1 MNDIYQLSANVIVQ
15 AYRAGIFPMA
25 QSSDDPDIFWVSP
38 EKRGIIPLDGFH
50 ISKSLKKAIKNSNF
64 EIKIDNDFAAIIHS
78 CANFGTARET
88 TWINPTIIS
97 LYSELFEQKIC
108 HTVEVYQNEKLVGGL
123 YGLSIGGAFFGESMF
138 HTATNAS
145 KVALACLVRR
155 LQIGGYILLDTQFI
169 TDHLVSMGGIEISRD
184 DYLSRLDNALKTDA
198 NFYRS
203 AGGRILLDCLQSS
216 SQTS

>member
-1 MNDIYQLSANVIVQ
+1 MSDIYELNANVIVQ

-25 QSSDDPDIFWVSP
+25 ENSDDFDVFWVSP

-64 EIKIDNDFAAIIHS
+64 EIKIDNNFAAIIHS

-108 HTVEVYQNEKLVGGL
+108 HTVEVYQNNKLVGGL

-138 HTATNAS
+138 HIVTNAS

-155 LQIGGYILLDTQFI
+155 LQIGGYTLLDTQFI
-169 TDHLVSMGGIEISRD
+169 TDHLISMGGIEISKEN
-184 DYLSRLDNALKTDA
+184 YLKKLDSALKTDA
-198 NFYRS
+198 DFYRS
-203 AGGRILLDCLQSS
+203 EGGGILLDCLQSS